1 MPSRS
6 AIVLA
11 SALHVLRPLARLLL
25 RNGVAYP
32 AFATAMKKVFLEAAH
47 DELLGSG
54 KKTTDSAVSLMS
66 GVHRRDVR
74 NLGRL
79 AEPASEDE
87 PAETP
92 LNMASQV
99 AARWLSQADCL
110 DDEGQPR
117 ALPRGSGPG
126 SDGDAP
132 SFDALVAGI
141 SSDVRPRAV
150 LDELVRLG
158 MAEESSDGHIR
169 LLAAGFVP
177 RQGFAEMA
185 QLMQDNLHDHLAAAS
200 LNLQGGH
207 NYLEQAVF
215 VDQLSEE
222 SARRLHAVAAKAWR
236 QAFKT
241 VMTEAQARYDHD
253 QQHTPPGERNRR
265 ARFGSYFYAA
275 DNDERPS

>member
-1 MPSRS
+1 MSSRS

-11 SALHVLRPLARLLL
+11 CALHVLRPLARLLL

-32 AFATAMKKVFLEAAH
+32 AFAVAMKKVFLDAAH
-47 DELLGSG
+47 DELRDSG
-54 KKTTDSAVSLMS
+54 KKPTDSAVSLMS

-79 AEPASEDE
+79 AEPAAAEVE
-87 PAETP
+87 GETP

-99 AARWLSQADCL
+99 VARWLSQTDCL

-117 ALPRGSGPG
+117 PLPRSGEWPN
-126 SDGDAP
+126 
-132 SFDALVAGI
+132 FDALVTRV

-158 MAEESSDGHIR
+158 MAQENDQQQVA
-169 LLAAGFVP
+169 LLITGFVP

-185 QLMQDNLHDHLAAAS
+185 QLMQDNLHDHIAAAS
-200 LNLQGGH
+200 LNLQGDH
-207 NYLEQAVF
+207 NYLEQSVF
-215 VDQLSEE
+215 VDQLSDE
-222 SARRLHAVAAKAWR
+222 STRRLHAVAAKAWR

-253 QQHTPPGERNRR
+253 QQHTDPDLRIHR

-275 DNDERPS
+275 DKDDHPS

>member
-1 MPSRS
+1 MSSRS

-11 SALHVLRPLARLLL
+11 CALHVLRPLARLLL

-32 AFATAMKKVFLEAAH
+32 AFAVAMKKVFLDAAH
-47 DELLGSG
+47 DELRASG
-54 KKTTDSAVSLMS
+54 KKPTDSAVSLMS

-79 AEPASEDE
+79 AEPAADESEG
-87 PAETP
+87 ETP

-99 AARWLSQADCL
+99 VARWLSQTDCL

-117 ALPRGSGPG
+117 PLPRSCEGPH
-126 SDGDAP
+126 
-132 SFDALVAGI
+132 FDALVASV

-158 MAEESSDGHIR
+158 MAKEDNNQVT
-169 LLAAGFVP
+169 LLITGFVP

-200 LNLQGGH
+200 LNLQGDH
-207 NYLEQAVF
+207 NYLEQSVF
-215 VDQLSEE
+215 VDQLSDE
-222 SARRLHAVAAKAWR
+222 SAQRLHTVAAKAWR

-253 QQHTPPGERNRR
+253 QQHTDPDLRIHR

-275 DNDERPS
+275 DKDEHPS

>member
-1 MPSRS
+1 MSSRS
-6 AIVLA
+6 AIVLDC
-11 SALHVLRPLARLLL
+11 ALHVLRPLARLLL

-32 AFATAMKKVFLEAAH
+32 AFAVAMKKVFLDAAH
-47 DELLGSG
+47 AELQATG
-54 KKTTDSAVSLMS
+54 KKPTDSAVSLMS

-79 AEPASEDE
+79 AEPATADAEG
-87 PAETP
+87 ETP

-99 AARWLSQADCL
+99 VARWLSQTDCL

-117 ALPRGSGPG
+117 PLPRSGDWPT
-126 SDGDAP
+126 
-132 SFDALVAGI
+132 FDALVASV

-158 MAEESSDGHIR
+158 MAQEDDQQQVA
-169 LLAAGFVP
+169 LLITGFVP

-185 QLMQDNLHDHLAAAS
+185 QLMQDNLHDHIAAAS
-200 LNLQGGH
+200 LNLQGEH
-207 NYLEQAVF
+207 NYLEQSVF
-215 VDQLSEE
+215 VDQLSDA
-222 SARRLHAVAAKAWR
+222 SAQRLHTVAAKAWR

-241 VMTEAQARYDHD
+241 VMTEAQARFDHD
-253 QQHTPPGERNRR
+253 QQHTDPAQRVHR

-275 DNDERPS
+275 DKDDNPS

>member
-11 SALHVLRPLARLLL
+11 CALHVLRPLARLLL

-32 AFATAMKKVFLEAAH
+32 AFAAAMKKVFLDAAH
-47 DELLGSG
+47 AELQDSG
-54 KKTTDSAVSLMS
+54 KKPTDSAVSLMS

-79 AEPASEDE
+79 AEPADTQVEG
-87 PAETP
+87 ETP

-99 AARWLSQADCL
+99 VARWLSQADCL

-117 ALPRGSGPG
+117 PLPRTSEGPH
-126 SDGDAP
+126 
-132 SFDALVAGI
+132 FDALVASI

-150 LDELVRLG
+150 LDELLRLG
-158 MAEESSDGHIR
+158 MAEEDPDSGQVR
-169 LLAAGFVP
+169 LLATGFVP

-185 QLMQDNLHDHLAAAS
+185 QLLQDNVHDHLAAAA
-200 LNLQGGH
+200 LNLEGGH
-207 NYLEQAVF
+207 NYLEQSVF
-215 VDQLSEE
+215 VDQLSDE
-222 SARRLHAVAAKAWR
+222 STRRLHVVAARAWR

-253 QQHTPPGERNRR
+253 QQHTAPEDRIHR

-275 DNDERPS
+275 DNDEHPSS

>member
-1 MPSRS
+1 
-6 AIVLA
+6 
-11 SALHVLRPLARLLL
+11 
-25 RNGVAYP
+25 
-32 AFATAMKKVFLEAAH
+32 
-47 DELLGSG
+47 
-54 KKTTDSAVSLMS
+54 
-66 GVHRRDVR
+66 
-74 NLGRL
+74 
-79 AEPASEDE
+79 
-87 PAETP
+87 
-92 LNMASQV
+92 MAS
-99 AARWLSQADCL
+99 
-110 DDEGQPR
+110 
-117 ALPRGSGPG
+117 
-126 SDGDAP
+126 
-132 SFDALVAGI
+132 I

-158 MAEESSDGHIR
+158 MAEEGEDGLIR

-200 LNLQGGH
+200 LNLEGEH

-222 SARRLHAVAAKAWR
+222 SAHRLHVVAAKAWR

-253 QQHTPPGERNRR
+253 QQNTPPGERNRR

-275 DNDERPS
+275 DQDERPS

>member
-1 MPSRS
+1 MSSRS

-11 SALHVLRPLARLLL
+11 CALHVLRPLARLLL

-32 AFATAMKKVFLEAAH
+32 AFAVAMKKVFLDAAH
-47 DELLGSG
+47 DELRDSG
-54 KKTTDSAVSLMS
+54 KKPTDSAVSLMS

-79 AEPASEDE
+79 AEPQAQDDGF
-87 PAETP
+87 ETP

-99 AARWLSQADCL
+99 VARWLSQPDCL

-117 ALPRGSGPG
+117 PLPRT
-126 SDGDAP
+126 GDAP
-132 SFDALVAGI
+132 HFDAIVASI

-158 MAEESSDGHIR
+158 MAQEDNDHVT
-169 LLAAGFVP
+169 LLATGFVP

-185 QLMQDNLHDHLAAAS
+185 QLMQDNLHDHIAAAA
-200 LNLQGGH
+200 LNLQGEH

-215 VDQLSEE
+215 VDQLSDE

-241 VMTEAQARYDHD
+241 VMTEAQARFDHD
-253 QQHTPPGERNRR
+253 QQHTDPNLRIHR

-275 DNDERPS
+275 DKDDHPS

>member
-1 MPSRS
+1 MSSRS
-6 AIVLA
+6 AIVLDC
-11 SALHVLRPLARLLL
+11 ALHVLRPLARLLL

-32 AFATAMKKVFLEAAH
+32 AFAVAMKKVFLDAAH
-47 DELLGSG
+47 AELQATG
-54 KKTTDSAVSLMS
+54 KKPTDSAVSLMS

-79 AEPASEDE
+79 AEPATADAEG
-87 PAETP
+87 ETP

-99 AARWLSQADCL
+99 VARWLSQTDCL

-117 ALPRGSGPG
+117 PLPRSGDWPT
-126 SDGDAP
+126 
-132 SFDALVAGI
+132 FDALVASV

-158 MAEESSDGHIR
+158 MAQEDDQQQVA
-169 LLAAGFVP
+169 LLITGFVP

-185 QLMQDNLHDHLAAAS
+185 QLMQDNLHDHIAAAS
-200 LNLQGGH
+200 LNLQGEH
-207 NYLEQAVF
+207 NNLEQSVF
-215 VDQLSEE
+215 VDQLSDA
-222 SARRLHAVAAKAWR
+222 SAQRLHTVAAKAWR

-241 VMTEAQARYDHD
+241 VMTEAQARFDHD
-253 QQHTPPGERNRR
+253 QQHTDPAQRVHR

-275 DNDERPS
+275 DKDDNPS